1 MNVKVYR
8 VAIALVSLLVA
19 LAINMTS
26 LQVLDARAIKEQ
38 PGNRRVVLEE
48 YSRQR
53 GPILVAGVPV
63 ARSVPT
69 NDDLRYLRL
78 YSDGPLYA
86 PVTGYYSFIYGATGI
101 ERTENAMLSGDD
113 DRLLVD
119 RLVQLFA
126 DASPRGGA
134 VSLTL
139 NPDAQRAAF
148 DGLAGR
154 TGSVV
159 ALDPRTGRILALA
172 SSPSFDPAVLS
183 SHVPSDILAAMT
195 ALEADPDQP
204 LLNRPLVSTI
214 PPGSTFKIITAA
226 AALETGRI
234 NASSTLPGPRS
245 LDLPLTNKNIGNWNG
260 QACSATARVTL
271 AEAMAISCNTA
282 FAWLGMEVG
291 ADAIRTQARAFGFD
305 RGSVIPLRAATSRFP
320 DDPDAPQTAL
330 SAIGQFDVRATT
342 LQMAMVMSAIANNG
356 VLMTPYLVDE
366 VLAPDLTVLERT
378 EPREQSVAVSPDT
391 ARILTEVLVRV
402 VDSGTGSNARIPGVS
417 VAGKTGTAQTAE
429 GRPPHA
435 WFVAFAPADN
445 PRVAVAVALENGGGE
460 SEVSGNRLAAP
471 IAREVISAV
480 IGRP

>member
-1 MNVKVYR
+1 MNTKVYR
-8 VAIALVSLLVA
+8 ISIALLALFVA
-19 LAINMTS
+19 LAVNVTS
-26 LQVLDARAIKEQ
+26 LHVLDARDIKEQ
-38 PGNRRVVLEE
+38 PGNRRIVLEE

-53 GPILVAGVPV
+53 GPILVAGIPV

-69 NDDLRYLRL
+69 QDDLRFQRQ

-86 PVTGYYSFIYGATGI
+86 PATGYYSFIYGATGL
-101 ERTENAMLSGDD
+101 ERTENSVLSGSD

-126 DASPRGGA
+126 DAAPRGGA

-139 NPDAQRAAF
+139 NPAAQRAAYQ
-148 DGLAGR
+148 GLAGR

-159 ALDPRTGRILALA
+159 ALDPRTGRILVLA
-172 SSPSFDPAVLS
+172 SSPSFDPGLLTARNA
-183 SHVPSDILAAMT
+183 SDILATMAQ
-195 ALEADPDQP
+195 LEAMPDQP

-226 AALETGRI
+226 AALESGRI
-234 NASSTLPGPRS
+234 DATTLLPGPRR
-245 LDLPLTNKNIGNWNG
+245 LDLPLTTKDLRNWNDRSCG
-260 QACSATARVTL
+260 PGDQVTL
-271 AEAMAISCNTA
+271 AQAMAISCNTA

-291 ADAIRTQARAFGFD
+291 ADALRSQARAFGFD
-305 RGSVIPLRAATSRFP
+305 RGATVPLRAATSRFP

-342 LQMAMVMSAIANNG
+342 LQMAMVMATIANEG
-356 VLMTPYLVDE
+356 VLMTPYLIDE

-378 EPREQSVAVSPDT
+378 EPREQSVAMSPEN
-391 ARILTEVLVRV
+391 ARILTEALVRV
-402 VDSGTGSNARIPGVS
+402 VDAGTGSNARITGVQ
-417 VAGKTGTAQTAE
+417 VAGKTGTAQTSP

-445 PRVAVAVALENGGGE
+445 PQIAVAVALENGGGE
-460 SEVSGNRLAAP
+460 TEVSGNRLAAP